1 MSSDS
6 SSPATLIFPA
16 LNRAAQEYFNLARLR
31 GERVVAAA
39 SEYDDAMASVFGELI
54 LLPYVYDEAFAP
66 QFLELI
72 RSRGVH
78 QIYAPVASVYTFLE
92 TFIDDRKLPTRLL
105 GASPIREQVEA
116 YRQLRGKAEDA
127 LTFIEH
133 CAASPPSTLSR
144 FDIAAIFRQAGNIY
158 GESNDQKIAAMM
170 AIFAS
175 APKGDVVEIGSLM
188 GRSAFV
194 LQYLARHYDV
204 GPVLS
209 VDPLSAETAVQAD
222 SPEVVRSTMV
232 NQWDYDVLREAAV
245 VNLLPTA
252 ASRFNYLRLE
262 SEHGFEVY
270 RAQRTITSPHFGE
283 VAYGGKIAV
292 IHIDGNHDF
301 RQVNKDCE
309 LWLTLLAPGAWL
321 ILDDY
326 LWSHGD
332 GPYRV
337 GNTLLAERWDDIDRA
352 FVCGKAL
359 FVKFRGAGR

>member
-1 MSSDS
+1 MSPNY

-16 LNRAAQEYFNLARLR
+16 LNHAAQDYFNLARLR

-39 SEYDDAMASVFGELI
+39 SEYEDAIASVFGELI
-54 LLPYVYDEAFAP
+54 LLPYVYDAAFAQ

-72 RSRGVH
+72 GSRSIH
-78 QIYAPVASVYTFLE
+78 QVYAPVASVYTFLE
-92 TFIDDRKLPTRLL
+92 TFIDDQKLPIRLI
-105 GASPIREQVEA
+105 GASPIRQQVEA
-116 YRQLRGKAEDA
+116 YRNLRGKAEDA
-127 LTFIEH
+127 QAFVEQ
-133 CAASPPSTLSR
+133 CAGTPSSTLSL
-144 FDIAAIFRQAGNIY
+144 FDIAAIMRQASNIY

-222 SPEVVRSTMV
+222 SPEVVRSSMV
-232 NQWDYDVLREAAV
+232 NQWDYDVLREAFV

-252 ASRFNYLRLE
+252 AGRFNYLRME

-270 RAQRTITSPHFGE
+270 RARRTIATPHFGE
-283 VAYGGKIAV
+283 VAYRGNIAV

-301 RQVNKDCE
+301 RQVKKDCE
-309 LWLTLLAPGAWL
+309 LWLTLLVPGAWL

-337 GNTLLAERWDDIDRA
+337 GNTLLDERKDDIDRS

-359 FVKFRGAGR
+359 FVKFKRADQ